1 VAVEGALQ
9 KYILPE
15 HHDDAER
22 VDRLVTVVGSL
33 DLKAKTAFT
42 AIVTKQKSFMEG
54 MQKYVEMCEA
64 NVRIYYYN
72 VLQYKLRIQHSLE
85 CG

>member
-15 HHDDAER
+15 EHDDAER

-33 DLKAKTAFT
+33 DSKAKTAFT
-42 AIVTKQKSFMEG
+42 AIVTKQKSFMES

-64 NVRIYYYN
+64 NVRTDYYYYI
-72 VLQYKLRIQHSLE
+72 VYSVQYKLRI
-85 CG
+85 